1 MKISPFVCAA
11 LAASL
16 LPAAAL
22 ADNPNDPS
30 MRSAAAR
37 ARDREDTRKLNL
49 GALRDV
55 REREARGELGW
66 RPARAADN
74 AEYAANSADYRR
86 NMANYDRDRARYERE
101 MADWRR
107 AVAAC
112 RAGDYAACDN

>member
-1 MKISPFVCAA
+1 MKISPSVCAA

-16 LPAAAL
+16 LPAVAL
-22 ADNPNDPS
+22 ADNPNDPA
-30 MRSAAAR
+30 MRDAAAR

-66 RPARAADN
+66 RPARATDN
-74 AEYAANSADYRR
+74 AEYAANSANYRR
-86 NMANYDRDRARYERE
+86 GMANYARDHAQYERE
-101 MADWRR
+101 MAAWRR

-112 RAGDYAACDN
+112 RAGDYAACNN